1 MSTWP
6 RVEKG
11 GPLARRSGF
20 PLSRRVLA
28 LLLVPLALP
37 MPPGRAQ
44 TGASGNFLAP
54 PSLPSTLPGGLPLPS
69 LPAGSQQDILQRI
82 IDAGAGRA
90 AQSPMP
96 APALTPAVPV
106 MPSVQGPVPAEP
118 LSPAESFF
126 AVRDSASACQP
137 QPCLPAPLR
146 QFGYD
151 SLRGMP
157 AGQTAGIGFGAL
169 PENYLLGRDDE
180 VVLAFRGRTRQTISL
195 RIGRDGLLLAPDLAP
210 IPAAGR
216 TLRELRADLEA
227 RAMRELGGS
236 EVFVS
241 IGQVRQIA
249 VFVGGEVARPGL
261 QPLTSMASVLDA
273 LVAAGGVRRT
283 GSLRA
288 IRVESAGTRRLIDL
302 YPVIAGEGTAPDLRL
317 REGERILVPPVGG
330 VVALGGEV
338 TRPGIYELPAGTS
351 RAPLATLLRLA
362 GDPLRPAG
370 NRFLLQTTDAEG
382 RRSMREVGPRD
393 SLNRGDALRVEP
405 GSDVIAQ
412 DLRLAGH
419 VVAPVLRAAGG
430 RARTLRGLL
439 SDPRLV
445 RADPYARLGV
455 VWRTDPRTRTRR
467 FLPFDLGRVLQGQAD
482 LPLLEADEVVLLGL
496 PDVLFLASP
505 GVQQAIRGDAPDA
518 AQLVQLPGPA
528 PTVTP
533 NAGTGTGQ
541 ILPSAAGMPG
551 TPPPQVPMQAAAA
564 PVAAS
569 CPALI
574 QLTVA
579 AQASRQRFA
588 HARSAGFPDF
598 GLQPCPQLFL
608 DYPTLLPFLLDQSVL
623 LTGEVRQPGLY
634 PILNDTGL
642 DSVLA
647 AAGGATDT
655 ADLSTVELSREPAD
669 QTATLILSRTLL
681 DLRSRNFAAVRLS
694 PRDAV
699 RMPRGFGDRD
709 TGPVTLMGEFMR
721 PGVYDIRRG
730 ERLSEVVARAGGLT
744 PQAYPYGAVFSRESV
759 RQRQQEGFQ
768 RTAREL
774 EQGLMQVAAGQA
786 VAGMRGSTDLS
797 GAIQAGQALANSLRQ
812 ARAAGRMSV
821 EANPVVLAGR
831 PDLDVLME
839 PGDLV
844 AMPKRPNEVT
854 VVGAVLNPGS
864 LQFSTGWKAGDYVR
878 GAGGEQRFADGSR
891 AFVVLPNGQSAPAGL
906 GMWQSGGPPIPPGS
920 TVVVPQ
926 DPSPYETWG
935 FLRDVTQVLSQ
946 VALSSAALAV
956 IVRSGGR

>member
-1 MSTWP
+1 MQREIRLFSLQELLGYSPDP
-6 RVEKG
+6 REDT
-11 GPLARRSGF
+11 PLYRRAG
-20 PLSRRVLA
+20 LSLTHRALA
-28 LLLVPLALP
+28 TLLAVQLALP
-37 MPPGRAQ
+37 VQAQ
-44 TGASGNFLAP
+44 TGAGGSYLSAP
-54 PSLPSTLPGGLPLPS
+54 ALPSTLPGGLPLPS
-69 LPAGSQQDILQRI
+69 LPPGAQQDILQRI
-82 IDAGAGRA
+82 LDAGAGRPLP
-90 AQSPMP
+90 SPLPSQPQAPAYAP
-96 APALTPAVPV
+96 APPAASP
-106 MPSVQGPVPAEP
+106 PPEDPP
-118 LSPAESFF
+118 SPAEAFF
-126 AVRDSASACQP
+126 AARGAALACQP
-137 QPCLPAPLR
+137 APCTPAPLR

-157 AGQTAGIGFGAL
+157 AGQPAGIGFGAL
-169 PENYLLGRDDE
+169 PDDYLLGRDDE
-180 VVLAFRGRTRQTISL
+180 VVLAFRGRSRQTLSL
-195 RIGRDGLLLAPDLAP
+195 RIGRDGMLLPPDLAP
-210 IPAAGR
+210 VPAAGR
-216 TLRELRADLEA
+216 TLRELRADLES
-227 RAMRELGGS
+227 RAARELGGS

-249 VFVGGEVARPGL
+249 VFVGGEVQRPGL

-288 IRVESAGTRRLIDL
+288 IRVEGAGTRRTIDL
-302 YPVIAGEGTAPDLRL
+302 YPVIAGEGAAPDLRL
-317 REGERILVPPVGG
+317 REGERILVPPLGG
-330 VVALGGEV
+330 VVAIGGEV
-338 TRPGIYELPAGTS
+338 TRPGIYELPAGAAQ
-351 RAPLATLLRLA
+351 APLAALLRLA
-362 GDPLRPAG
+362 GDPLRPGG
-370 NRFLLQTTDAEG
+370 NRFLLQGTDGEG
-382 RRSMREVGPRD
+382 RRTLREIGPRD
-393 SLNRGDALRVEP
+393 ALRRGDALRVEP
-405 GSDVIAQ
+405 GSDVMAQ

-439 SDPRLV
+439 ADPRLV
-445 RADPYARLGV
+445 KADPYPRLGL
-455 VWRTDPRTRTRR
+455 VWRTDARTRTRQ
-467 FLPFDLGRVLQGQAD
+467 FMPFDLGRVLQGQAD
-482 LPLLEADEVVLLGL
+482 MALAEGDEVVLLGL

-505 GVQQAIRGDAPDA
+505 GVQQALRGDAPD
-518 AQLVQLPGPA
+518 
-528 PTVTP
+528 
-533 NAGTGTGQ
+533 
-541 ILPSAAGMPG
+541 
-551 TPPPQVPMQAAAA
+551 
-564 PVAAS
+564 PVAAPAD
-569 CPALI
+569 CPALT

-579 AQASRQRFA
+579 AQASPQRFA
-588 HARSAGFPDF
+588 HARAAGFPDY
-598 GLQPCPQLFL
+598 GRLPCPQLFL

-623 LTGEVRQPGLY
+623 MTGEVRLPGLY

-642 DSVLA
+642 DAVLA

-655 ADLSTVELSREPAD
+655 ADLSTVELAREPAE
-669 QTATLILSRTLL
+669 QAATLPLARTLL

-699 RMPRGFGDRD
+699 RLPRGFGDRD
-709 TGPVTLMGEFMR
+709 TGPVTLVGEFVR

-730 ERLSEVVARAGGLT
+730 ERFSEVIARAGGLT
-744 PQAYPYGAVFSRESV
+744 AQAYPYGAVFSRESV
-759 RQRQQEGFQ
+759 RQRQQEGFA

-797 GAIQAGQALANSLRQ
+797 GAIQAGQALAGSLRN
-812 ARAAGRMSV
+812 ARAAGRMVV

-864 LQFSTGWKAGDYVR
+864 LQFATGWKAGDYVR
-878 GAGGEQRFADGSR
+878 ASGGEQRFADGGR
-891 AFVVLPNGQSAPAGL
+891 GFVVLPNGQSTPAGL
-906 GMWQSGGPPIPPGS
+906 GGWQAGGPPIPPGS

>member
-1 MSTWP
+1 M
-6 RVEKG
+6 
-11 GPLARRSGF
+11 
-20 PLSRRVLA
+20 LS
-28 LLLVPLALP
+28 
-37 MPPGRAQ
+37 PPA
-44 TGASGNFLAP
+44 
-54 PSLPSTLPGGLPLPS
+54 LPSTLPGGLPLPG
-69 LPAGSQQDILQRI
+69 LPPVAQQDILQRI
-82 IDAGAGRA
+82 LDAGAGRPVA
-90 AQSPMP
+90 SPP
-96 APALTPAVPV
+96 PAIAYAPSSAPAAPTPPPV
-106 MPSVQGPVPAEP
+106 AEEP
-118 LSPAESFF
+118 PSPAEAFF
-126 AVRDSASACQP
+126 AARGAA
-137 QPCLPAPLR
+137 QPCLPAPCTPAPLR

-151 SLRGMP
+151 SLRGQP
-157 AGQTAGIGFGAL
+157 AGQPAGIGFGTL
-169 PENYLLGRDDE
+169 PEDYLLGRDDE
-180 VVLAFRGRTRQTISL
+180 VVLAFRGRSRQTLSL
-195 RIGRDGLLLAPDLAP
+195 RVGRDGMLLPPDLAP
-210 IPAAGR
+210 VPAAGR

-227 RAMRELGGS
+227 RAARELGGS

-288 IRVESAGTRRLIDL
+288 IRVEGGGTRRSIDL
-302 YPVIAGEGTAPDLRL
+302 YPVIAGEGTTPDPRL
-317 REGERILVPPVGG
+317 REGERILVPPLGG
-330 VVALGGEV
+330 VVAIGGEV
-338 TRPGIYELPAGTS
+338 TRPGIYELPAGVAQ
-351 RAPLATLLRLA
+351 APLTALLRLA
-362 GDPLRPAG
+362 GEPLRPTG
-370 NRFLLQTTDAEG
+370 NRFLLQGTDAEG
-382 RRSMREVGPRD
+382 RRSLREIGPRD
-393 SLNRGDALRVEP
+393 ALHRGDALRVEP
-405 GSDVIAQ
+405 GSDVMAQ

-439 SDPRLV
+439 ADPRLV
-445 RADPYARLGV
+445 RADPYPRLGL
-455 VWRTDPRTRTRR
+455 VWRTDARNRTRQ

-482 LPLLEADEVVLLGL
+482 LALLEGDEVILLGL

-505 GVQQAIRGDAPDA
+505 GVQQAIRGDAQDPGQLAQVA
-518 AQLVQLPGPA
+518 APGALPLPG
-528 PTVTP
+528 
-533 NAGTGTGQ
+533 
-541 ILPSAAGMPG
+541 AAGMPG
-551 TPPPQVPMQAAAA
+551 TPPPPAAA
-564 PVAAS
+564 PPPPAPSAN
-569 CPALI
+569 CPALV

-588 HARSAGFPDF
+588 HARAAGFPDF
-598 GLQPCPQLFL
+598 GLLPCPQLFL

-623 LTGEVRQPGLY
+623 LTGEVRLPGLY

-642 DSVLA
+642 DAVLA

-655 ADLSTVELSREPAD
+655 ADLANLELAREPAE
-669 QTATLILSRTLL
+669 QTATLPLSRTLL

-699 RMPRGFGDRD
+699 RLPRGFGDRD
-709 TGPVTLMGEFMR
+709 TGPVTLMGEFVR

-730 ERLSEVVARAGGLT
+730 ERLSEVIARAGGLT

-759 RQRQQEGFQ
+759 RQRQQEGFA

-797 GAIQAGQALANSLRQ
+797 GAIQAGQALAGSLRN
-812 ARAAGRMSV
+812 ARAAGRMVV

-864 LQFSTGWKAGDYVR
+864 LQFATGWKAVDYVR
-878 GAGGEQRFADGSR
+878 AAGGEQRFADGGR
-891 AFVVLPNGQSAPAGL
+891 GFVVLPNGQSTPAGL
-906 GMWQSGGPPIPPGS
+906 GGWQSGGPPVPPGS

>member
-1 MSTWP
+1 MQSAP
-6 RVEKG
+6 S
-11 GPLARRSGF
+11 A
-20 PLSRRVLA
+20 
-28 LLLVPLALP
+28 VPPAT
-37 MPPGRAQ
+37 AQ
-44 TGASGNFLAP
+44 TVTPGAFLSP
-54 PSLPSTLPGGLPLPS
+54 PSLPSALPGGLPLPS
-69 LPAGSQQDILQRI
+69 LPQATQQDILQRLL
-82 IDAGAGRA
+82 DAGAGRPVTA
-90 AQSPMP
+90 AFPPPATPPPRAGPGAP
-96 APALTPAVPV
+96 APPPEEPA
-106 MPSVQGPVPAEP
+106 
-118 LSPAESFF
+118 SPAEAFF
-126 AVRDSASACQP
+126 AARGVGQACQTT
-137 QPCLPAPLR
+137 PCPAAPLR

-157 AGQTAGIGFGAL
+157 AGQPMGLGFGAL
-169 PENYLLGRDDE
+169 PADYLLGRDDE
-180 VVLAFRGRTRQTISL
+180 VVLAFRGRARQTISL
-195 RIGRDGLLLAPDLAP
+195 RVGRDGMLLVPDLAP
-210 IPAAGR
+210 VPAAGR

-227 RAMRELGGS
+227 RSQRELGGS

-249 VFVGGEVARPGL
+249 IFVGGEVARPGL

-288 IRVESAGTRRLIDL
+288 IRIEGAGTRRTIDL
-302 YPVIAGEGTAPDLRL
+302 YPVIAGEGTPPDLRL
-317 REGERILVPPVGG
+317 QEGERILVPPLGG
-330 VVALGGEV
+330 VVAISGEV
-338 TRPGIYELPAGTS
+338 TRPGIYELPAGLGQ
-351 RAPLATLLRLA
+351 APLATVLRLA
-362 GDPLRPAG
+362 GEPLRPSG

-382 RRSMREVGPRD
+382 RRSLREIGPRD
-393 SLNRGDALRVEP
+393 TLRRGDSLRVEP
-405 GSDVIAQ
+405 GSDVLAQ
-412 DLRLAGH
+412 ELRLAGH
-419 VVAPVLRAAGG
+419 VVAPVLRSAGG
-430 RARTLRGLL
+430 RAQTLRGLL

-455 VWRTDPRTRTRR
+455 VWRTDQRSRTRR

-482 LPLLEADEVVLLGL
+482 MPLAEGDEVILLGL

-505 GVQQAIRGDAPDA
+505 GVQQAIRGNAPDA
-518 AQLVQLPGPA
+518 GQAVQPGQLPGPA
-528 PTVTP
+528 PGIA
-533 NAGTGTGQ
+533 AGPIAGQ
-541 ILPSAAGMPG
+541 PLAAASGMPG
-551 TPPPQVPMQAAAA
+551 GTLAGPGAASPPAQPGAAPPQPATCAAL
-564 PVAAS
+564 V
-569 CPALI
+569 
-574 QLTVA
+574 QLAVA
-579 AQASRQRFA
+579 AQSSAQRFA
-588 HARSAGFPDF
+588 HARAAGFPDL
-598 GLQPCPQLFL
+598 GLLPCPQVFL

-634 PILNDTGL
+634 PILDDTGL
-642 DSVLA
+642 DAVLA

-655 ADLSTVELSREPAD
+655 ADLASVELAREPAE
-669 QTATLILSRTLL
+669 QAATLPLSRTLI

-699 RMPRGFGDRD
+699 RLPRGFGDRD
-709 TGPVTLMGEFMR
+709 TGPVTLVGEFVR

-730 ERLSEVVARAGGLT
+730 ERLSEVIARAGGLT
-744 PQAYPYGAVFSRESV
+744 AQAYPYGAVFSRESV

-797 GAIQAGQALANSLRQ
+797 GAIQAGQALATSLRQ
-812 ARAAGRMSV
+812 TRAAGRMVV

-864 LQFSTGWKAGDYVR
+864 LQFATGWKAGDYVR
-878 GAGGEQRFADGSR
+878 AAGGEQRFADGGR

-906 GMWQSGGPPIPPGS
+906 GGWLSGGPPIPPGS

-956 IVRSGGR
+956 IVRSGSK

>member
-1 MSTWP
+1 MAAQAPAPSP
-6 RVEKG
+6 
-11 GPLARRSGF
+11 F
-20 PLSRRVLA
+20 LS
-28 LLLVPLALP
+28 
-37 MPPGRAQ
+37 
-44 TGASGNFLAP
+44 P

-69 LPAGSQQDILQRI
+69 LPQASQHDILQRI
-82 IDAGAGRA
+82 LDAGAGRPIP
-90 AQSPMP
+90 SP
-96 APALTPAVPV
+96 APPPLAPSAAPPLPGLPPPL
-106 MPSVQGPVPAEP
+106 MPEEP
-118 LSPAESFF
+118 LSPAEAFF
-126 AVRDSASACQP
+126 AARGAGTTCQP
-137 QPCLPAPLR
+137 APCSPAPLR

-151 SLRGMP
+151 SLRGLP
-157 AGQTAGIGFGAL
+157 AGQPAGIGFGAL
-169 PENYLLGRDDE
+169 PEDYLLGRDDE
-180 VVLAFRGRTRQTISL
+180 VVLAFRGRARQTLSL
-195 RIGRDGLLLAPDLAP
+195 RVGRDGMLLVPDLAP

-227 RAMRELGGS
+227 RAQRELGGS

-249 VFVGGEVARPGL
+249 VFVDGEVARPGL

-273 LVAAGGVRRT
+273 LVAAGGVRST

-288 IRVESAGTRRLIDL
+288 IRVEGPGGRRSIDL
-302 YPVIAGEGTAPDLRL
+302 FPVIAGDGTAPDLRL
-317 REGERILVPPVGG
+317 REGERILVPPFGG
-330 VVALGGEV
+330 VVAIGGEV
-338 TRPGIYELPAGTS
+338 TRPGIYELPAGAS
-351 RAPLATLLRLA
+351 QAPLTALLRLA
-362 GDPLRPAG
+362 GEPLRPTG
-370 NRFLLQTTDAEG
+370 NRFLLHGTDAEG
-382 RRSMREVGPRD
+382 RRSLREIGPRD
-393 SLNRGDALRVEP
+393 ALHRGDALRVEP
-405 GSDVIAQ
+405 GSDVMAQ

-419 VVAPVLRAAGG
+419 VVAPVLRSAGG

-439 SDPRLV
+439 ADPRLV

-455 VWRTDPRTRTRR
+455 VWRTDPRTRTRQ
-467 FLPFDLGRVLQGQAD
+467 FLPFDLGRALQGQAD
-482 LPLLEADEVVLLGL
+482 LPLAEGDEVILLGL
-496 PDVLFLASP
+496 ADVLFLASP
-505 GVQQAIRGDAPDA
+505 GVQQALRGDAPELGVPPAA
-518 AQLVQLPGPA
+518 AQPLPA
-528 PTVTP
+528 
-533 NAGTGTGQ
+533 
-541 ILPSAAGMPG
+541 AAGMPG
-551 TPPPQVPMQAAAA
+551 APPGAAA
-564 PVAAS
+564 PPPGQPATD
-569 CPALI
+569 CPALT

-588 HARSAGFPDF
+588 HARAAGFPDY
-598 GLQPCPQLFL
+598 GRQACPQLFL

-642 DSVLA
+642 DAVLA

-655 ADLSTVELSREPAD
+655 ADLSTVELAREPSE
-669 QTATLILSRTLL
+669 QTATLPLSRTLL
-681 DLRSRNFAAVRLS
+681 DLRSRNFTAVRLS

-699 RMPRGFGDRD
+699 RLPRGFGDRD
-709 TGPVTLMGEFMR
+709 TGPVTLIGEFLR

-730 ERLSEVVARAGGLT
+730 ERLSEVIARAGGLT
-744 PQAYPYGAVFSRESV
+744 PQASPYGAVFSRESV
-759 RQRQQEGFQ
+759 RLRQQEGFQ

-797 GAIQAGQALANSLRQ
+797 GAIQARQALANSLRQ
-812 ARAAGRMSV
+812 ARAAGRMVV

-864 LQFSTGWKAGDYVR
+864 LQFATGWKAGDYVR
-878 GAGGEQRFADGSR
+878 GAGGEQRFADGRR

-906 GMWQSGGPPIPPGS
+906 GAWQSGGPPIPPGS

-956 IVRSGGR
+956 IVRSSGR

>member
-1 MSTWP
+1 MH
-6 RVEKG
+6 RA
-11 GPLARRSGF
+11 LA
-20 PLSRRVLA
+20 A
-28 LLLVPLALP
+28 LLAVQLALP
-37 MPPGRAQ
+37 AQAQ
-44 TGASGNFLAP
+44 TGAYLSP
-54 PSLPSTLPGGLPLPS
+54 PALPSTLPGGLPLPS
-69 LPAGSQQDILQRI
+69 LPAGAQQDILQRI
-82 IDAGAGRA
+82 LDAGSGRPV
-90 AQSPMP
+90 QSPVP
-96 APALTPAVPV
+96 APAYTPAPV
-106 MPSVQGPVPAEP
+106 AAPPAPPPDEP
-118 LSPAESFF
+118 ASPAEAFF
-126 AVRDSASACQP
+126 AARGAALACQP
-137 QPCLPAPLR
+137 APCTPATLR

-157 AGQTAGIGFGAL
+157 AGQPAGIGFGAL
-169 PENYLLGRDDE
+169 PDDYLLGRDDE
-180 VVLAFRGRTRQTISL
+180 VVLAFRGRSRQTLSL
-195 RIGRDGLLLAPDLAP
+195 RVGRDGMLLPPDLAP
-210 IPAAGR
+210 VPAAGR
-216 TLRELRADLEA
+216 TLRELRADLES
-227 RAMRELGGS
+227 RAARELGGS

-249 VFVGGEVARPGL
+249 VFVGGEVQRPGL

-288 IRVESAGTRRLIDL
+288 IRVEGSGTRRTIDL

-317 REGERILVPPVGG
+317 REGERILVPPLGG
-330 VVALGGEV
+330 VVAIGGEV
-338 TRPGIYELPAGTS
+338 TRPGIYELPAGVAQ
-351 RAPLATLLRLA
+351 APLAALLRLA
-362 GDPLRPAG
+362 GDPLRPGG
-370 NRFLLQTTDAEG
+370 NRFLLQGTDGEG
-382 RRSMREVGPRD
+382 RRSLREIGPRD
-393 SLNRGDALRVEP
+393 ALRRGDALRVEP
-405 GSDVIAQ
+405 GSDVMAQ

-419 VVAPVLRAAGG
+419 VVAPMLRAAGG

-445 RADPYARLGV
+445 RADPYPRLGL
-455 VWRTDPRTRTRR
+455 VWRTDARTRTRQ

-482 LPLLEADEVVLLGL
+482 MPLTEGDEVVLLGL

-505 GVQQAIRGDAPDA
+505 GVQQALRGDAPDA
-518 AQLVQLPGPA
+518 VAAPVVAQPLA
-528 PTVTP
+528 
-533 NAGTGTGQ
+533 A
-541 ILPSAAGMPG
+541 AAGMPG
-551 TPPPQVPMQAAAA
+551 APPAFSPASPGAPAAD
-564 PVAAS
+564 
-569 CPALI
+569 CPALT

-588 HARSAGFPDF
+588 HARAAGFPDY
-598 GLQPCPQLFL
+598 GRLPCPQLFL

-623 LTGEVRQPGLY
+623 LTGEVRLPGLY

-642 DSVLA
+642 DAVLA

-655 ADLSTVELSREPAD
+655 ADLSTVELAREPAE
-669 QTATLILSRTLL
+669 QAATLPLARTLL

-699 RMPRGFGDRD
+699 RLPRGFGDRD
-709 TGPVTLMGEFMR
+709 TGPVTLVGEFVR

-730 ERLSEVVARAGGLT
+730 ERLSEVLARAGGLT

-759 RQRQQEGFQ
+759 RQRQQEGFA

-797 GAIQAGQALANSLRQ
+797 GAIQAGQALAGSLRN
-812 ARAAGRMSV
+812 ARAAGRMVV

-864 LQFSTGWKAGDYVR
+864 LQFATGWKAGDYVR
-878 GAGGEQRFADGSR
+878 AAGGEQRFADAGR
-891 AFVVLPNGQSAPAGL
+891 GFVVLPNGQSTPAGL
-906 GMWQSGGPPIPPGS
+906 GAWQSGGPPIPPGS

-956 IVRSGGR
+956 IVRSSGR